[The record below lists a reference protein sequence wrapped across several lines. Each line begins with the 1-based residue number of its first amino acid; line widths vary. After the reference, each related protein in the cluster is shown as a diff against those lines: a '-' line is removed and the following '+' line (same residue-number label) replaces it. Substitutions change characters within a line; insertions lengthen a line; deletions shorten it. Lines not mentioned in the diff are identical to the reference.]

1 MPMSG
6 GKAKLVG
13 NIFKLKILI
22 EKSQYFN
29 ESKTAFRMKN
39 GKAKLI
45 PFLRFIL
52 IICHFLQNNNKGSN
66 NNNNNNNSHW
76 NCKEILN
83 VDPLPP
89 QQQQQQQ
96 EIVTARNIDPLP
108 PQQQQ
113 RFGFCSRLPKT
124 PKSRCGTKCCLSLQR
139 KHKRR

>member
-66 NNNNNNNSHW
+66 DNNNNS
-76 NCKEILN
+76 
-83 VDPLPP
+83 
-89 QQQQQQQ
+89 
-96 EIVTARNIDPLP
+96 
-108 PQQQQ
+108 
-113 RFGFCSRLPKT
+113 
-124 PKSRCGTKCCLSLQR
+124 KSLELQGNL
-139 KHKRR
+139 

>member
-52 IICHFLQNNNKGSN
+52 IICHFLQNNNRGSN

-83 VDPLPP
+83 V
-89 QQQQQQQ
+89 
-96 EIVTARNIDPLP
+96 DPLP